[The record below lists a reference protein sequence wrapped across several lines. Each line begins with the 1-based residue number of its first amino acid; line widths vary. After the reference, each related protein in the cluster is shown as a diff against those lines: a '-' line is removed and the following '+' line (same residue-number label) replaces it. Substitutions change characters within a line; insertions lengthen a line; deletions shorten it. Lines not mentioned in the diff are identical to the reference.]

1 MGVDLV
7 LEVFI
12 LHIKL
17 VDHMLLLQDLQEL
30 FAIIECIK
38 VFNPVINICLEAF
51 KFIKC
56 LVSKVLWRWSVV
68 LHALQV
74 TDDFLGIRLL
84 LVNDTLKHVELLV
97 HLLGDLL
104 LKRLLVKDAMLHLRA
119 FAQIV

>member
-30 FAIIECIK
+30 FAIIEGIK

-74 TDDFLGIRLL
+74 ADDFLGIRLL
-84 LVNDTLKHVELLV
+84 IVYEALEHIELLV
-97 HLLGDLL
+97 LLLGDLL
-104 LKRLLVKDAMLHLRA
+104 LKRLLVEDAMLHLRA